1 MTGTGFL
8 RAALAIAGKDLRA
21 ELRSRELL
29 GLMGLFA
36 LLAILVFSFALELE
50 RMGRPGAVSG
60 VLWVTLVFAS
70 ILGHNRGM
78 ALEREHGGFD
88 ALLLAPVAR
97 GAIFCGK
104 LLANA
109 LLTLVIGL
117 LLLLPLLAVLF
128 NLPALPTALL
138 LILPPG
144 CLGLA
149 TVGTLLASMTV
160 QTRARD
166 SLLPIVLLPVALPIL
181 IAALR
186 ASNAALGSA
195 PSDETFAWLQL
206 LLLIDLIYL
215 ATGFLLYEHALET

>member
-1 MTGTGFL
+1 MVRDFL
-8 RAALAIAGKDLRA
+8 RAALVIAAKDLRA

-29 GLMGLFA
+29 ALMLLFA
-36 LLAILVFSFALELE
+36 LLAILVFSFALELD
-50 RMGRPGAVSG
+50 RPGRQEALNG
-60 VLWVTLVFAS
+60 VLWVTLLFAG
-70 ILGHNRGM
+70 ILGHSRSA

-109 LLTLVIGL
+109 LLTLLVG
-117 LLLLPLLAVLF
+117 LLLLPLLAVLYD
-128 NLPALPTALL
+128 LPQFSPLLL

-149 TVGTLLASMTV
+149 AVGTLLAALTV

-166 SLLPIVLLPVALPIL
+166 SLLPVLLLPVALPLL

-186 ASNAALGSA
+186 AANAALGNA
-195 PSDETFAWLQL
+195 PAADFLTWLQVL
-206 LLLIDLIYL
+206 LLVDLVYL
-215 ATGFLLYEHALET
+215 VAGLLLYEFVLES

>member
-1 MTGTGFL
+1 MVADFL
-8 RAALAIAGKDLRA
+8 RAALIIAGKDLRA

-29 GLMGLFA
+29 ALMLLFA
-36 LLAILVFSFALELE
+36 LLAILVFSFALELD
-50 RMGRPGAVSG
+50 RPGRQDAVNG
-60 VLWVTLVFAS
+60 VLWVTLLFAA
-70 ILGHNRGM
+70 ILGHNRSA

-104 LLANA
+104 MLANA
-109 LLTLVIGL
+109 LLTLLVG
-117 LLLLPLLAVLF
+117 LLLLPLLAVLYD
-128 NLPALPTALL
+128 LPQLSPLLL

-149 TVGTLLASMTV
+149 AIGTLLAALTV

-166 SLLPIVLLPVALPIL
+166 SLLPVLLLPAALPLL

-186 ASNAALGSA
+186 AGAAALGNA
-195 PSDETFAWLQL
+195 PAGDFHTWLQL
-206 LLLIDLIYL
+206 LLLVDLIYL
-215 ATGFLLYEHALET
+215 VAGLLLFEFVLES